1 MRTHP
6 VVDLLEAQQMKLI
19 ILIALHYVVVMCTVH
34 LTLWLL
40 VANQHM
46 THM

>member
-6 VVDLLEAQQMKLI
+6 VVDLLEAQQTELI

-34 LTLWLL
+34 QPLWLL